1 VPHASFPRT
10 SVHANVH
17 NHFNSERHLIDRK
30 TIKQRRSAAVA
41 EWQSL
46 FS

>member
-10 SVHANVH
+10 SIHANVY
-17 NHFNSERHLIDRK
+17 NHFNSERHLIGRE
-30 TIKQRRSAAVA
+30 TFKQRRSAALA